1 MHQHLTKSI
10 LCKLG
15 IQILHQTQKNY
26 AFKGN
31 IHISFKPTMTIMTK
45 KIPILHKILQKV

>member
-1 MHQHLTKSI
+1 MHQRLTKSI
-10 LCKLG
+10 FCKLG
-15 IQILHQTQKNY
+15 IQILHKKEKNY

-31 IHISFKPTMTIMTK
+31 VHISFNPTMTIMTK